1 MKKQSQQK
9 QFTRFVPQLVLQT
22 IETLEYSRKD
32 DLYCIIDMIYRK
44 SQYYKTP
51 LQKMYGYIEIP
62 NKVFQTVIARPEYL
76 SSALKFLKEEH
87 IIDVN
92 EHYSV
97 GSFSKGYKINSD
109 LLSKKMTVL
118 IKDKNINKRIEKL
131 EKEKRSWNEK
141 KLEFSK
147 SNYYKNFKIDYEA
160 ANAFILNQAQK
171 ELKLVCLNANI
182 KCTEEDIKSIITCT
196 GDYKKFRAQLML
208 LKRKETNNIL
218 NRLINYQFKIMAIR
232 DNYLY
237 FKRNETNQ
245 RLDTNL
251 TNLPSVLRQ
260 FIVSNETL
268 YNIDF
273 KNSQPYFLYCLL
285 KHEIGFDKKELER
298 YGKLV
303 VEGNFYEYLAEE
315 WRKETGDKIERV
327 KVKSMLFKIFFSKV
341 ESFQKIKT
349 FFGKLFPG
357 IMEYINDANKV
368 NNAIIANRLSTIES
382 TTIISVI
389 IPELGELGIK
399 PFTIHDSF
407 VCKESE
413 VEKIIEVV
421 KNRTM
426 SMYGISPNLHV
437 KTLVDDSNDSQVD
450 DDFDF
455 DGLINDINNL

>member
-1 MKKQSQQK
+1 MKKQTQQK
-9 QFTRFVPQLVLQT
+9 QFTRFVPKLVLET
-22 IETLEYSRKD
+22 INTLEYSRKD
-32 DLYCIIDMIYRK
+32 DLFCIIDMIYRK

-97 GSFSKGYKINSD
+97 GTFSKGYKINSD

-118 IKDKNINKRIEKL
+118 INDKNINKRIEKL

-160 ANAFILNQAQK
+160 ANAFIINQAQK
-171 ELKLVCLNANI
+171 EIKLLCINANI
-182 KCTEEDIKSIITCT
+182 KCTDEDIKSIITCT

-208 LKRKETNNIL
+208 LKRKELNNIL
-218 NRLINYQFKIMAIR
+218 NRFINYQFKIMAIR

-315 WRKETGDKIERV
+315 WKKQTGDKIERV

-341 ESFQKIKT
+341 QSFQKIKN
-349 FFGKLFPG
+349 FFGGLFPG

-368 NNAIIANRLSTIES
+368 SNAIIANRLSTIES
-382 TTIISVI
+382 NTIISVI
-389 IPELGELGIK
+389 LPELGESGIK

-437 KTLVDDSNDSQVD
+437 KTLIQDSMENEID

-455 DGLINDINNL
+455 DDLINNL